1 MTINP
6 ELIGTANLKNR
17 SRKHLAKSPKLVIES
32 LLVSNDNLADMPI
45 LLAAIEGKLSPMH
58 RLLALCIVLLSE

>member
-1 MTINP
+1 MTIVP

-32 LLVSNDNLADMPI
+32 LLF
-45 LLAAIEGKLSPMH
+45 LLVEGPKVA
-58 RLLALCIVLLSE
+58 RF